1 MVKLL
6 KTWYKEGDRGWKITF
21 YTSQA
26 ISVLLILTSFFIPPV
41 AVIDASIFLAIGE
54 LAFFPMLYA
63 FYMIVMSG
71 RKASIQKGETT
82 ISVNSDETIN
92 GSDN

>member
-1 MVKLL
+1 MGKII
-6 KTWYKEGDRGWKITF
+6 KEWYRQGDRGWKITF
-21 YTSQA
+21 YASQA
-26 ISVLLILTSFFIPPV
+26 ISVLLILISFFIPPV
-41 AVIDASIFLAIGE
+41 AVIDASIFAAVGE